1 MIKVGKHGSVVL
13 FWENLLVSSL
23 ALGKY
28 TYDDYMK
35 EAQCFIEVSLR
46 KNHNF
51 RDVVKYAHHFCDTIY
66 KRKLQK
72 KKISTD
78 DHHAFAISLLSL
90 LRMKLI
96 HFDDHILIAPRKK
109 VKSY

>member
-1 MIKVGKHGSVVL
+1 MIKVGKDGSVVL
-13 FWENLLVSSL
+13 FWENLLISSL

-35 EAQCFIEVSLR
+35 DTQCFIELSLR

-51 RDVVKYAHHFCDTIY
+51 RDLVKYAYHFCNTIY

-78 DHHAFAISLLSL
+78 DHYAFAMSLFTL

-96 HFDDHILIAPRKK
+96 DFDDHILIAPRKK